1 MDDHERD
8 CALELFPAEP
18 GNQVARAHLL
28 ARRGELTLGGDWAV
42 LLWEDE
48 LCLGGDPFS
57 SPLEPGSLQSEVEV
71 DVCLSCGLPARSR
84 ITGEPGETTALHA
97 LPPEGWVGFCYAA
110 SGWEALLRRAFVEVR
125 PWSRVGFIGAE
136 THEAPRHPTRP
147 LEPGDVEDLVEL
159 NEPWLYKYHAGPR
172 GLIDEGLAFGALVEG
187 RVRGVAALYAADER
201 YADIAAATHPAFR
214 RRGLGRAAVSAL
226 AAALSSRGLIPFWE
240 TTAGHTASV
249 RIPLSLGWR
258 PVELPAMYTIN
269 RRPPEV

>member
-8 CALELFPAEP
+8 CALEHFPAEP

-28 ARRGELTLGGDWAV
+28 ARRGELTLGGDWVV

-84 ITGEPGETTALHA
+84 IAGEPGETTALHA

-110 SGWEALLRRAFVEVR
+110 SGWEALLRRSFVEVH

-159 NEPWLYKYHAGPR
+159 NEPWLYKYHAGPVE
-172 GLIDEGLAFGALVEG
+172 LIRDGLAFGALVEG

-240 TTAGHTASV
+240 TAAGNTASV